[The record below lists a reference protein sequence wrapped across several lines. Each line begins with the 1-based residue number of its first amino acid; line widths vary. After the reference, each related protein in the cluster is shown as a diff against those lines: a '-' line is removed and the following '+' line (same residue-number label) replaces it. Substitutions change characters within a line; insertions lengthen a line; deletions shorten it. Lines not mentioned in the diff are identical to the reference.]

1 MRYSILMI
9 ILPIFVGSLA
19 TGEAIEFFS
28 GHKSNICIFI
38 SLGLAVVGIAT
49 GIVNILKLIKQQ
61 R

>member
-1 MRYSILMI
+1 MI
-9 ILPIFVGSLA
+9 FLPIFVGSLA
-19 TGEAIEFFS
+19 TGEVIQFFS
-28 GHKSNICIFI
+28 GHGATMCIFV